1 MEDIISL
8 ESLWGF
14 TNLIALI
21 TAFLLV
27 VGFILALIAFLA
39 YAGGVIT
46 DGGPAA
52 LVKDI
57 AKHIRL
63 TKDAVTVVKRERD
76 AQLVVDNIK
85 KQVGVEDIETREDL
99 DRVLQKLAAEL
110 AWKECQR
117 ERKPRRFYRD

>member
-1 MEDIISL
+1 MEDVISL

-14 TNLIALI
+14 TNLVILI

-39 YAGGVIT
+39 YAGGVIM

-57 AKHIRL
+57 ANHIRL
-63 TKDAVTVVKRERD
+63 TKDAVAGVKRERD
-76 AQLVVDNIK
+76 AQIIVDNIK
-85 KQVGVEDIETREDL
+85 KQVNVEDIETREDL

-110 AWKECQR
+110 AWKEYQR
-117 ERKPRRFYRD
+117 ERKSHRF

>member
-1 MEDIISL
+1 MEDAISL

-14 TNLIALI
+14 TNLIISVTAL
-21 TAFLLV
+21 TLLI
-27 VGFILALIAFLA
+27 GFILALLAFGA
-39 YAGGVIT
+39 YAAGVII
-46 DGGPAA
+46 DRGPAA

-63 TKDAVTVVKRERD
+63 TKDAVAGVKRERD

-85 KQVGVEDIETREDL
+85 KQVGVEDIETQEDL
-99 DRVLQKLAAEL
+99 DRVLQKLAAEW
-110 AWKECQR
+110 AWKEYQR